1 MLKTYPLYI
10 IWSTTPEFLKYEI
23 KTTNILFIDFWKRLS
38 VMTHVV
44 HNTRKDKRSWK
55 KPRPRMGSQ
64 TENKR
69 FAKPMSI

>member
-23 KTTNILFIDFWKRLS
+23 KTTNILFIDFWKRLP

-55 KPRPRMGSQ
+55 KTSTPNGQPDWEQ
-64 TENKR
+64 EVC
-69 FAKPMSI
+69 